1 MGDLWARRRPA
12 FIFAAS
18 IVVIVS
24 IAVARLPDS
33 LVVSIENS
41 RAFTNDQ
48 AGWAYRLLA
57 LAAIAQAFY
66 GGFAILR
73 IDRVKRALENDPKIA
88 EMAHERVIASLS
100 RNAAGM
106 VMWTLIYGVAAFVI
120 TGERGGFWL
129 FPLACLL
136 QLAWYFREIG
146 AIARWL
152 EFQPEPQQG
161 RAIAAWVREPSGYV
175 PPIARA
181 LVPRADEREDTEPRP
196 A

>member
-1 MGDLWARRRPA
+1 MDETWARRRPP
-12 FIFAAS
+12 FIVAAS
-18 IVVIVS
+18 ILLIVS
-24 IAVARLPDS
+24 IAIARLPDS
-33 LVVSIENS
+33 LVSSIENN
-41 RAFTNDQ
+41 RTFTNSQ

-57 LAAIAQAFY
+57 LAAVVQAFY

-73 IDRVKRALENDPKIA
+73 IDRVKRAREKDPKVA
-88 EMAHERVIASLS
+88 AMTHDRVIASLS

-106 VMWTLIYGVAAFVI
+106 VMWTLVYGVAAFVI

-129 FPLACLL
+129 FPFLCLL

-152 EFQPEPQQG
+152 EFQPGPQ
-161 RAIAAWVREPSGYV
+161 REAIAAWVREPPGYL
-175 PPIARA
+175 PPIARVV
-181 LVPRADEREDTEPRP
+181 VPRVDEREGAEPHP